1 MQAGTSGAS
10 LRKRSRL
17 AFIRM
22 NKKSRAQPVIFGEA
36 DWTREQSGRALSVRC
51 DRDSSELPSI
61 EITQAAHVHTGV
73 SEMKLSYPNH
83 HLPRVE

>member
-22 NKKSRAQPVIFGEA
+22 NKKSREQPVTFGEA
-36 DWTREQSGRALSVRC
+36 DWTREQSGRALSVHRNRGSC
-51 DRDSSELPSI
+51 DLHSI
-61 EITQAAHVHTGV
+61 EISQAARVRTGV

-83 HLPRVE
+83 DLPMVE